1 MKRGTVKKL
10 LAVMLSVGTIAGS
23 FSWEGTT
30 IWAAELTEG
39 NEAGIQPEK
48 EGNKGTDES
57 QDNSSEYQDISG
69 TTQNEEAEQQ
79 PVQTMPESLENN
91 EQNAEE
97 TPESVPEVESDSLT
111 EDQVIEE
118 PAEEETISEENV
130 ETEQEAEGEELVANS
145 WRFKDG
151 VPIPEIASR
160 AATYPYAWEMVD
172 GHYVNSR
179 GEVIPGAVKKGIDVS
194 FWNGTID
201 WEKVKADGI
210 DFAII
215 RCGYGMDQTDQ
226 DDTQWARNVAE
237 CERLGIPY
245 GVYLYSY
252 ADSTA
257 KASSEADHVLRLLQ
271 SHNPTYPVYYDLE
284 DDMVLNVSA
293 SMKGQIAKTFC
304 DKIEAAGY
312 QVGIYSNTTWFNN
325 YLTDPVFDNPNWS
338 KWVAQWNVRCEYE
351 GSYDLWQCTSKGSVD
366 GISGDVD
373 LNFLMEGASF
383 GTGEPSTPQE
393 PTPEVPERVLQYDEA
408 SGNWYVYTD
417 GKRDT
422 TYTGVVQ
429 NENGWWYA
437 KNGVLDWT
445 YTGVAQNE
453 NGWWYINDGWLN
465 WDYTGVAQ
473 NENGWWYINHG
484 AVDWTYTGVA
494 QNENGWWYI
503 NNGALDWTYTGVAQN
518 ENGWWY
524 INHGAVDWTYTGV
537 AQNENGW
544 WYINDGWLNWNY
556 TGVGENEHGWWYIN
570 NGWLNWNYNG
580 RVTYKGRTYSVVDG
594 CVIH

>member
-39 NEAGIQPEK
+39 NEAGIQPE
-48 EGNKGTDES
+48 EEENKGTDES

-79 PVQTMPESLENN
+79 PVQTLPESLENN

-130 ETEQEAEGEELVANS
+130 ETEQEAEGEELVVNS

-226 DDTQWARNVAE
+226 DDIQWARNVAE

-271 SHNPTYPVYYDLE
+271 GHNPTYPVYYDLE

-312 QVGIYSNTTWFNN
+312 KVGIYSNTTWFNEE
-325 YLTDPVFDNPNWS
+325 LTDPVFDNPNWS

-351 GSYDLWQCTSKGSVD
+351 GSYDL
-366 GISGDVD
+366 
-373 LNFLMEGASF
+373 
-383 GTGEPSTPQE
+383 
-393 PTPEVPERVLQYDEA
+393 
-408 SGNWYVYTD
+408 
-417 GKRDT
+417 
-422 TYTGVVQ
+422 
-429 NENGWWYA
+429 
-437 KNGVLDWT
+437 
-445 YTGVAQNE
+445 
-453 NGWWYINDGWLN
+453 
-465 WDYTGVAQ
+465 
-473 NENGWWYINHG
+473 
-484 AVDWTYTGVA
+484 
-494 QNENGWWYI
+494 
-503 NNGALDWTYTGVAQN
+503 
-518 ENGWWY
+518 
-524 INHGAVDWTYTGV
+524 
-537 AQNENGW
+537 
-544 WYINDGWLNWNY
+544 
-556 TGVGENEHGWWYIN
+556 
-570 NGWLNWNYNG
+570 
-580 RVTYKGRTYSVVDG
+580 
-594 CVIH
+594 

>member
-1 MKRGTVKKL
+1 
-10 LAVMLSVGTIAGS
+10 MLSVGTIAGG

-39 NEAGIQPEK
+39 NEAGIQPEE

-79 PVQTMPESLENN
+79 PVQTLPESLENN

-215 RCGYGMDQTDQ
+215 RCGYGMDQTYQ

-271 SHNPTYPVYYDLE
+271 GHNPTYPVYYDLE

-366 GISGDVD
+366 GISGNVD

-383 GTGEPSTPQE
+383 GTDEPETPQE
-393 PTPEVPERVLQYDEA
+393 PTPETPDRVLQYDEA

-544 WYINDGWLNWNY
+544 WYINDGWLNWDY